1 MATPLQ
7 LAAATATLANRGQWV
22 RPHLAKRIGE
32 EIVEPPFADTKP
44 DVQIDQAR
52 WWQDVFKG
60 MDAVM
65 NGSEGTARKAG
76 AGLQY
81 EMAAKTG
88 TAQVFSLGQNQKYD
102 ADELAE
108 RLRDHAL
115 FIGFAPVDDPQIAV
129 AVIVENAGGG
139 VSGLGRELTDAWLLP
154 DGKLEDPP
162 GTTVNEEIESIDG
175 D

>member
-1 MATPLQ
+1 
-7 LAAATATLANRGQWV
+7 
-22 RPHLAKRIGE
+22 
-32 EIVEPPFADTKP
+32 
-44 DVQIDQAR
+44 
-52 WWQDVFKG
+52 
-60 MDAVM
+60 M